1 MPKKTLIVYWSRRD
15 FRTTDNPALSTAM
28 QQSRQDGVDFL
39 PVFILEPYMR
49 GDTPKYQFGYSARVL
64 LLKSLPVF
72 ARKFSH
78 FCITQGTVVKTFK
91 KIQEKFDIHIHVNED
106 VYPDFYTQIE
116 KIKKAGIRITVHV
129 DALTISKDTRTGQG
143 DVYSIFTPF
152 KNAVWDSFTSKR
164 QIEKNDP
171 MSATYGGVQDIKK
184 ILEVVDIQD
193 IEKYITLKHVIQ
205 IREGK
210 KTIDIDV
217 DTYTNR
223 PTADT
228 LPYID
233 EDGAVKHFKNYIK
246 RIDDYKDTR
255 DLLDVKGT
263 SQMSIALAWGF
274 VSARM
279 LLEMIRQHHGDFRG
293 QGVQTYISELIWREF
308 YKYLLYHNPHLIEV
322 EFQKRYRDGAIDW
335 VYGKEGFDRFV
346 AWIQGKT
353 GYPIVDAAMRQIA
366 KTGWMH
372 NRARMVVG
380 SILTKNFGV
389 DWRWGQEY
397 FRSVLF
403 DIDEA
408 SNNGGWQWSASV
420 GADPKPIRIFNPEL
434 QAERFDTKGVYVK
447 TWLGDVTE
455 GDLFGQVLQ
464 PIVPHKDARDEALK
478 RYGLK
483 SE

>member
-1 MPKKTLIVYWSRRD
+1 MSKKTLILYWSRRD
-15 FRTTDNPALSTAM
+15 FRVTDNPALSAALC
-28 QQSRQDGVDFL
+28 QSGSEGSCFL
-39 PVFILEPYMR
+39 PIFILEPYMK
-49 GDTPKYQFGYSARVL
+49 GDNPMYQFGYSARVL
-64 LLKSLPVF
+64 LAQSLPVF
-72 ARKFSH
+72 AQKFSH
-78 FCITQGTVVKTFK
+78 FCITHGTVVKTFK
-91 KIQEKFDIHIHVNED
+91 KIQKEFDVHIHVNED
-106 VYPDFYTQIE
+106 VYPDFYSQVE
-116 KIKKAGIRITVHV
+116 KIKKAGIEITVHA

-152 KNAVWDSFTSKR
+152 KNAVWDSFTLKR
-164 QIEKNDP
+164 KIEKNNPSSVRYVNMQD
-171 MSATYGGVQDIKK
+171 VQKVV
-184 ILEVVDIQD
+184 EVVDMKD
-193 IEKYITLKHVIQ
+193 IEKYITLKHVIR

-210 KTIDIDV
+210 KSIDIDI
-217 DTYTNR
+217 DKY
-223 PTADT
+223 ADKPSLNT
-228 LPYID
+228 LIYID
-233 EDGAVKHFKNYIK
+233 EDGAVKHFKNYVK
-246 RIDDYKDTR
+246 HIDDYKDTR

-263 SQMSIALAWGF
+263 SQMSVALAWGF

-293 QGVQTYISELIWREF
+293 QGIQTYISELIWREF

-322 EFQKRYRDGAIDW
+322 EFQKKYRDGVIQW
-335 VYGKEGFDRFV
+335 VYGKEGFDRFI

-380 SILTKNFGV
+380 SILTKNLGI

-434 QAERFDTKGVYVK
+434 QAERFDVKGVYVK
-447 TWLGDVTE
+447 TWLGDTAE
-455 GDLFGQVLQ
+455 GDLFGHIQ
-464 PIVPHKDARDEALK
+464 PMVPHKDARDEALR